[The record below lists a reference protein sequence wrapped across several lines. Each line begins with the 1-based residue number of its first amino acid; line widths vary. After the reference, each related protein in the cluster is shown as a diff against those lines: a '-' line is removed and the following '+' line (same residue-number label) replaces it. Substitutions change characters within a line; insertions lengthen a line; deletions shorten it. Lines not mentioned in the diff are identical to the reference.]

1 MQRILAIAVLTF
13 LYAGV
18 LPAEEFTR
26 VLWNAAEPV
35 YEKTLEHPFL
45 TGLSDGTLPKRRFQF
60 YLVQD
65 SQYLR
70 VFGQALS
77 LLAAKAP
84 DEAWAATL
92 NQHAID
98 TLKAEGALHDSIL
111 RSYGV
116 NSRDAA
122 AAGMAPTAVAYTN
135 HILATA
141 SQRPFIEGL
150 AAVLPCYWIYEKV
163 GKHLAVKGSPAKEY
177 NQWIAMYG
185 DDSFAASVA
194 AVLQMMNE
202 TALRDSDE
210 GKRRAVEQFLRSAR
224 YEYQF
229 WDMAWREERW
239 LP

>member
-1 MQRILAIAVLTF
+1 MRRILAVAIFVF
-13 LYAGV
+13 LSASAA
-18 LPAEEFTR
+18 LAEEFTDD
-26 VLWNAAEPV
+26 LWNAAEPV
-35 YEKTLEHPFL
+35 YQKTLEHPFL

-65 SQYLR
+65 AQYLR

-77 LLAAKAP
+77 ILASKAP
-84 DEAWAATL
+84 DEEWAATL

-111 RSYGV
+111 SAYGV
-116 NSRDAA
+116 NSREARTV
-122 AAGMAPTAVAYTN
+122 GMAPTAVAYTN
-135 HILATA
+135 HILAVT

-163 GKHLAVKGSPAKEY
+163 GKHLAAKGSPEKEY
-177 NQWIAMYG
+177 NEWIAMYG
-185 DDSFAASVA
+185 GGGFESSVK
-194 AVLQMMNE
+194 AVLHMMNE
-202 TALRDSDE
+202 TAGRESAE
-210 GKRRAVEQFLRSAR
+210 GKRRATEQFARSAR
-224 YEYQF
+224 YEYLF

>member
-1 MQRILAIAVLTF
+1 MQRILAIGVLLF

-18 LPAEEFTR
+18 LPAEEFTK
-26 VLWNAAEPV
+26 VLWGAAEPV
-35 YEKTLEHPFL
+35 YAKTLEHPFL

-65 SQYLR
+65 AQYLR

-111 RSYGV
+111 STYGV
-116 NSRDAA
+116 NSREART
-122 AAGMAPTAVAYTN
+122 AGMAPTAVAYTN
-135 HILATA
+135 HILAVT

-163 GKHLAVKGSPAKEY
+163 GKHLAVKGSPEKEY
-177 NQWIAMYG
+177 SQWISMYG
-185 DDSFAASVA
+185 GDGFADSVS
-194 AVLQMMNE
+194 AVLRMMNE
-202 TALRDSDE
+202 TALRESDE
-210 GKRRAVEQFLRSAR
+210 GKRRAVEQFARSAR
-224 YEYQF
+224 YEYLF